1 LIARRNDLTQKEK
14 IMSRQH
20 CGEHHRGSIRQRAL
34 LAALVLGASFTARA
48 DVVEDWN
55 RTAQAVFTAKAAP
68 ANPNYAIV
76 HTAIYDAVVAIK
88 GGYKPYAI
96 RPSSPTQGASAEA
109 AAASAGYHVLL
120 ALFPDQ
126 QAVLDAALTASLAA
140 IPDGAAETKGV
151 AVGSEVAAAI
161 VALRANDHRSDVVP
175 YEFGSGPGVYQRTPP
190 AFPNPVNTNAP
201 GTTPFALTRGS
212 QFRAYGPPG
221 LTSTRYSLDL
231 AEVRRMGAAEGSKR
245 TAVQSEIARFH
256 TENPNVFWIRNL
268 RETIATHDMTLV
280 ERARLY
286 ALMNVVHADT
296 IIACFDSKYYYNFW
310 RPVTAIQNAD
320 SDDNP
325 DTTADAAWLPYMVT
339 PPHPEYPAAHGC
351 VAGATAETLQRFF
364 GTKLLAFTFTS
375 TVPDT
380 VPHFYATTD
389 ALVKEI
395 VDARVYG
402 GMHYRNSGLAG
413 VDLGRRV
420 ARWIYLN
427 RFQPVAK

>member
-1 LIARRNDLTQKEK
+1 
-14 IMSRQH
+14 MFRQI
-20 CGEHHRGSIRQRAL
+20 CGLRSPGGVAHGAL
-34 LAALVLGASFTARA
+34 LAASMVLVSLTARG

-55 RTAQAVFTAKAAP
+55 RTAQQVFAAKAAP
-68 ANPNYAIV
+68 ANPTYAIV
-76 HTAIYDAVVAIK
+76 HTAIYDAVVAVK
-88 GGYKPYAI
+88 GGYQPYAI
-96 RPSSPTQGASAEA
+96 RPTSPTQGASAEA

-126 QAVLDAALTASLAA
+126 QSVLDPALAASLAA
-140 IPDGAAETKGV
+140 IPDGAAEDKGV
-151 AVGSEVAAAI
+151 AVGAEVAAGI
-161 VALRANDHRSDVVP
+161 VALRANDHRFDVVP
-175 YEFGSGPGVYQRTPP
+175 YVFGSGPGVYQRTPP
-190 AFPNPVNTNAP
+190 AFPNPVNTQGP
-201 GTTPFALTRGS
+201 FITPFALKRAS
-212 QFRAYGPPG
+212 QFRAYGPPD
-221 LTSTRYSLDL
+221 LTSARYAADL
-231 AEVRRMGAAEGSKR
+231 AEVRKMGAAEGSKR
-245 TAVQSEIARFH
+245 TATQSEIARFH

-268 RETIATHDMTLV
+268 RETYATHDMPLV
-280 ERARLY
+280 DRARLY
-286 ALMNVVHADT
+286 ALMNVAHADAV
-296 IIACFDSKYYYNFW
+296 IACFDSKYHYNFW

-320 SDDNP
+320 TDDNA

-364 GTKLLAFTFTS
+364 GTKNLGFTFTS

-402 GMHYRNSGLAG
+402 GMHYRTSVLAG

-420 ARWIYLN
+420 ARWVYN
-427 RFQPVAK
+427 TQFRPVAQ